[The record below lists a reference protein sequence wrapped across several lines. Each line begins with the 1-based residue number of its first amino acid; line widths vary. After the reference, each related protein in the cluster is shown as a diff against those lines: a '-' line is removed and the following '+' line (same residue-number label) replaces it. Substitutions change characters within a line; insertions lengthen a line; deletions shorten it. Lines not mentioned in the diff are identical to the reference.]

1 MGRLMLTIAAFFA
14 AILFVQ
20 GRPMAEEVACKTL
33 DRAQPWNQPADG
45 SVHPLSS
52 ELSKWL
58 WNNGGDRP
66 GNFNML
72 PSYAVYVAE
81 PKGGVYKVQS
91 RRGNLNGETAPFK
104 DGWQPYHSD
113 RQIIILGPQPGITYE
128 FIGAKVD
135 KAKKLVRA
143 TRADRLTADKKD
155 ATGRAGNPPS
165 RGIGIPYIHMLILDC
180 EIRAGRIEHA
190 LSLRVG
196 RPKCDEAWYPAT
208 KVENHPDCVPGGMP
222 IGARF
227 VLRFPPKKVDAWAAK
242 LKEKGGAPL
251 EAFGRAVA
259 AALQTY
265 GFYITDNGGGAAGF
279 DMQHPETLTKGNPLR
294 QLGVENENVV
304 RDLLDG
310 LIEEGDIRLVAEKGP
325 RVFDPR

>member
-1 MGRLMLTIAAFFA
+1 MGRLALTIVA
-14 AILFVQ
+14 LFT
-20 GRPMAEEVACKTL
+20 GFWIFLGPASAEEVACKTL
-33 DRAQPWNQPADG
+33 DTAQPWNQPADG
-45 SVHPLSS
+45 TVHPLSS

-72 PSYAVYVAE
+72 PSYAVYMA
-81 PKGGVYKVQS
+81 KLKDGAYKISS
-91 RRGNLNGETAPFK
+91 RRGNLNGKTAPFE

-113 RQIIILGPQPGITYE
+113 RQIIVIGPEEGITYE
-128 FIGAKVD
+128 YIGVKVD
-135 KAKKLVRA
+135 PAKKSLKA
-143 TRADRLTADKKD
+143 TRADRVAADKKD
-155 ATGRAGNPPS
+155 ETGRAPNPPS

-180 EIRAGRIEHA
+180 EIRSGHINHA

-208 KVENHPDCVPGGMP
+208 KVENHPDCIEGGMP

-227 VLRFPPKKVDAWAAK
+227 VMRFTAERIDAWAAK
-242 LKEKGGAPL
+242 LREKGGAPL
-251 EAFGRAVA
+251 EAFGRSVA
-259 AALQTY
+259 ATLQTY

-294 QLGVENENVV
+294 PLGVKDENVI

-310 LIEEGDIRLVAEKGP
+310 LIEESDIRLVAEKGP
-325 RVFDPR
+325 RVIDPR